1 MTPYRAD
8 TDTGEVRVVMVE
20 DQGAWTYYPNP
31 FRQRVNIE
39 YQGSEP
45 LRTTATLTD
54 ATGRSTEVRLS
65 EQGTGRYRLDFA
77 GVPQPRGSRVLF
89 LTLTTASGRQ
99 HTLRLMTAW
108 E

>member
-1 MTPYRAD
+1 M
-8 TDTGEVRVVMVE
+8 
-20 DQGAWTYYPNP
+20 
-31 FRQRVNIE
+31 
-39 YQGSEP
+39 
-45 LRTTATLTD
+45 
-54 ATGRSTEVRLS
+54 RLA